1 MQLYCIYF
9 VCKVL
14 HYTLKE
20 AFRIIMNPLYK
31 CNLIA
36 FIQGISIFATILHY
50 RLLNSSSLL
59 KITIKH
65 THQMKTKLLPVT
77 VLSGFLGSGKTTL
90 LNHILHNK
98 QNLRVAL
105 IVNDMG
111 EINID
116 ANAVQRE
123 NMLSKTEEKLVEMSN
138 GCICCTLRE
147 DLIAE
152 VEKLAKENRF
162 DYLIIESTG
171 ISEPVPVAQTF
182 SYVDLAMNIDLS
194 KFSKLDTM
202 VTVVDCFNFK
212 KDFGTNEKLIDRD
225 WVDDAADQ
233 RTIVNLLTDQ
243 IEFANV
249 IILNKTDLISDQDLL
264 LLKAVIRKLNPSA
277 KQIDTSFS
285 KVDLKEILNTGLFD
299 FDEASQGV
307 GWIKEL
313 NTEHEPETEEYG
325 ISSTVF
331 RSSKPFHPER
341 LWSYLNE
348 QFPPNVIRTK
358 GLFWIAS
365 MPDSALNFSQA
376 GGSLRIE
383 SAGTW
388 WASMLPSERLNY
400 QDFTENRKE
409 IEQRWD
415 EHYGDRMNELVFIAQ
430 DLQKEQLHQELNA
443 CLMTD
448 EEAIRYKNKEVFTN
462 PFAHVI
468 Q

>member
-1 MQLYCIYF
+1 
-9 VCKVL
+9 
-14 HYTLKE
+14 
-20 AFRIIMNPLYK
+20 MN
-31 CNLIA
+31 
-36 FIQGISIFATILHY
+36 IFATVLHFNCILM
-50 RLLNSSSLL
+50 N
-59 KITIKH
+59 K
-65 THQMKTKLLPVT
+65 KLLPVT

-98 QNLRVAL
+98 ENLKVAL
-105 IVNDMG
+105 IVNDMS

-116 ANAVQRE
+116 ARTVQNE
-123 NMLSKTEEKLVEMSN
+123 NMLSRTEEKLVEMSN

-152 VEKLAKENRF
+152 VEKLAKEDRF

-171 ISEPVPVAQTF
+171 ISEPIPVAQTF
-182 SYVDLAMNIDLS
+182 SYVDEEMNIDLG
-194 KFSKLDTM
+194 KFSRLDTM

-212 KDFGTNEKLIDRD
+212 KDFGTSERLIDRE

-249 IILNKTDLISDQDLL
+249 IILNKTDLVSADDLQ

-277 KQIDTSFS
+277 KQIESSFS
-285 KVDLKEILNTGLFD
+285 KVDLKEILNTGLFNFED
-299 FDEASQGV
+299 ASQGA
-307 GWIKEL
+307 GWIQEL
-313 NTEHEPETEEYG
+313 NSAHAPETEEYG

-341 LWSYLNE
+341 LWDYLNV

-358 GLFWIAS
+358 GLFWLAA
-365 MPDSALNFSQA
+365 MPDRALNFSQT

-383 SAGTW
+383 SAGVW
-388 WASMLPSERLNY
+388 WSSMSVAERLDY
-400 QDFTENRKE
+400 QDFAENREE
-409 IEQRWD
+409 IEGRWD
-415 EHYGDRMNELVFIAQ
+415 EDFGDRMNEMVFIAQ
-430 DLQKEQLHQELNA
+430 DLQKEELHQQLND
-443 CLMTD
+443 CLITA
-448 EEAIRYKNKEVFTN
+448 EEVLYYKSGGDFVN
-462 PFAHVI
+462 PFANVI